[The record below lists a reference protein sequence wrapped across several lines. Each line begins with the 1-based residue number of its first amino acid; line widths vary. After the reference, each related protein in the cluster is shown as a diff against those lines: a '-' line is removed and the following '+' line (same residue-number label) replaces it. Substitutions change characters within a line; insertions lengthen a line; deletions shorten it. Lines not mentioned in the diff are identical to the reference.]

1 MINGFTFTNFR
12 GDSIDVDLRR
22 PEVSGF
28 LIKDVTGLGPAKATI
43 NSTEVATY
51 DGSFFNSSRLE
62 SRNIIFTIGFVSTE
76 TGEMIEDI
84 RQKSYKFFAIK
95 REVTIIVKTDNRWLE
110 TTGYVESNE
119 PEIFSQEESAQISI
133 ICPDPYFYEAGKDRS
148 LQKTDFYGI
157 KHSFTFPFSNE
168 SLTEKKIVLGEIQ
181 NMSEN
186 TVWYTGDAMTGVY
199 IRIHALGPAKNI
211 TIHNTELRQ
220 KMTIDTNKIA
230 ILTNSTGII
239 TGDDIIITTVKG
251 SKSAYIIRDGVYTN
265 ILNALNKD
273 ADWFQLE
280 KGDNVFTFVADE
292 GLTNLQ
298 FYIEN
303 RILYEGV

>member
-51 DGSFFNSSRLE
+51 DGAFFNSSRVE
-62 SRNIIFTIGFVSTE
+62 SRNIVFTIGFVTTE
-76 TGEMIEDI
+76 TGETIEDI

-95 REVTIIVKTDNRWLE
+95 REVAVIVKTDNRWLE

-157 KHSFTFPFSNE
+157 KHSFVFPFSNE

-186 TVWYTGDAMTGVY
+186 TVWYTGDAMTGIY
-199 IRIHALGPAKNI
+199 IRIHALGTAKNI

-220 KMTIDTNKIA
+220 KMTIDTDKIA
-230 ILTNSTGII
+230 TLTNSDGII